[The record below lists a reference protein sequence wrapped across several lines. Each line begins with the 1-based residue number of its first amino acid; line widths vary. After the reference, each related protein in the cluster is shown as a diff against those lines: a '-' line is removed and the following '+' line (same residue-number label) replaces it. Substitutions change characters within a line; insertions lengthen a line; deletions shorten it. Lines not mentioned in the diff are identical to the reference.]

1 MRDGS
6 EALKLF
12 SLVAASAVVV
22 FAVWLM
28 LDRGGHISGL
38 GKTQTEAEA
47 PMTATQP
54 ADPPEPLVQQAKTF
68 QPREINP
75 PAQRS
80 RQAAGTMYKWVDE
93 KGTIYF
99 SDQPRHSDAEQIAVA
114 QVTTYKNQEARP
126 AYRQVSANEVYAQGS
141 HTVAQVNLSGQT
153 EQIGRGRFRTSAG
166 HVITASGKHFGD
178 LLTFEGRVEGGTLC
192 SALYLRGCLTSKSGK
207 VYCRDAVA
215 TDVGGSGGRLFESQ
229 AVRVNRLKEGW
240 EVASVTA
247 YCQ

>member
-1 MRDGS
+1 LRDGS

-28 LDRGGHISGL
+28 LDRGGRISGL
-38 GKTQTEAEA
+38 GKSQTEVEA
-47 PMTATQP
+47 PMTATRP
-54 ADPPEPLVQQAKTF
+54 AEPPAPPVAQAQSY

-80 RQAAGTMYKWVDE
+80 KQAAGTMYKWVDE
-93 KGTIYF
+93 KGTIHF
-99 SDQPRHSDAEQIAVA
+99 SDQPRHSDAERIAVA
-114 QVTTYKNQEARP
+114 QVTTYKNQEPRP
-126 AYRQVSANEVYAQGS
+126 AYRQVSTNEVYAQGS

-166 HVITASGKHFGD
+166 HVITASGKHFGN
-178 LLTFEGRVEGGTLC
+178 LLSFEGRVEGGTRC
-192 SALYLRGCLTSKSGK
+192 SALYLRGCLTSKSGNSR
-207 VYCRDAVA
+207 CFDAVA
-215 TDVGGSGGRLFESQ
+215 SDVGGSGGRLFDSR
-229 AVRVNRLKEGW
+229 ADRVNMIKEGW
-240 EVASVTA
+240 EVTSVTA